1 MVEFKAVLATY
12 FKRAK
17 FFVAIVSSKN
27 FSVLITLNQDLKIF
41 LNFLT
46 FLTEE

>member
-1 MVEFKAVLATY
+1 MVEFEAVLATY
-12 FKRAK
+12 LKELNYG
-17 FFVAIVSSKN
+17 VMVSSKN

-41 LNFLT
+41 PNFLT